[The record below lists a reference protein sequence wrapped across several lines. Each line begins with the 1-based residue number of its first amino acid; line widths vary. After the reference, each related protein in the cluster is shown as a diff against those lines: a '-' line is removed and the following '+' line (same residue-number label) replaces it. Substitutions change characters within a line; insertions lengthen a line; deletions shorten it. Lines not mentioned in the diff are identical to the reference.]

1 MARILVAGAGFSGHY
16 AALVL
21 QRKLRGSH
29 HHITVVSPRDTF
41 VYYPS
46 LIWVG
51 IASMKAAETQF
62 PLEPVYKRKGIEW
75 IQGKVTEVFPDNRR
89 VTVDTGNDQLR
100 SEAYDYLIL
109 ATGPKLNF
117 AATPGLGPHGGH
129 THSVCLPEHATETAQ
144 HYLEEVG
151 RMQKG
156 EHRTFVIGTGHGT
169 CTCQGAAFEYIM
181 NVHNDLKVRGLR
193 DKARIVWHSNE
204 PKLGD
209 FGIDGLEV
217 NRGGELFTSEMML
230 QALFADAGIEYQIQ
244 SHIHRI
250 EEKTLYTETLDGQ
263 LRELNYDFAML
274 LPPFRGQDITFRDGQ
289 GNALPD
295 VLTNPAGFVKV
306 DANYGKPYAE
316 LDGPDWPKT
325 YQNPVY
331 TNIYAVGIAFAP
343 PGPIS
348 QPATSPN
355 GTVIAP
361 APPRTGYTAELSGK
375 AAALNIVDQ
384 LANRPQ
390 SHTASMAETP
400 GLCIASIRDSAFA
413 GSAAT
418 IAIHPVVRNRQK
430 YPGTGRDLKL
440 CTAEV
445 GLAGAWIKR
454 SLQYSFL
461 YKLQGKPFWHLIP

>member
-1 MARILVAGAGFSGHY
+1 MARILIAGAGFSGHY

-21 QRKLRGSH
+21 QRKLKGKRQH
-29 HHITVVSPRDTF
+29 QITVVSPREEF
-41 VYYPS
+41 IYYPS

-51 IASMKAAETQF
+51 IGAMQAPEAQF

-75 IQGKVTEVFPDNRR
+75 MQGRVTEVSPDTNR
-89 VTVDTGNDQLR
+89 VTVVSGDKSTT
-100 SEAYDYLIL
+100 EAYDYLII

-117 AATPGLGPHGGH
+117 DATPGLGPHGGY
-129 THSVCLPEHATETAQ
+129 TYSVCLPEHAVETSQ
-144 HYLEEVG
+144 KYLEEVG

-156 EHRTFVIGTGHGT
+156 EKRTIVIGTGHGT
-169 CTCQGAAFEYIM
+169 CTCQGAGFEYIM
-181 NVHNDLKVRGLR
+181 NVHNDLLSRGLR
-193 DKARIVWHSNE
+193 DKARLVWHSNE

-217 NRGGELFTSEMML
+217 YRGKEIFTSEMMI

-244 SHIHRI
+244 SHIHQI
-250 EEKTLYTETLDGQ
+250 DEKTLYTETLDGAS
-263 LRELNYDFAML
+263 RELPYDFAML
-274 LPPFRGQDITFRDGQ
+274 LPPFKGQDITFRNADG
-289 GNALPD
+289 GVMEH

-306 DANYGKPYAE
+306 DANYGKAYE
-316 LDGPDWPKT
+316 EMDGPDWPKT

-331 TNIYAVGIAFAP
+331 TNIYGVGIAFAP

-348 QPATSPN
+348 QPAKSPN

-375 AAALNIVDQ
+375 AAALNIADQ
-384 LANRPQ
+384 LAKRPL

-400 GLCIASIRDSAFA
+400 GLCIASLRDSSFA

-418 IAIHPVVRNRQK
+418 IAIHPVVRNRK
-430 YPGTGRDLKL
+430 AYPQYGRDLKRS
-440 CTAEV
+440 TAEV

-454 SLQYSFL
+454 SLHHSFM
-461 YKLQGKPFWHLIP
+461 YKLQAKPFWHLIP